1 MWQNGSESFMFNKL
15 EEIALSRDPRTPAL
29 KCGISD
35 ALKPEAV
42 EKEVRINNCS
52 TCAKTKK
59 TMSG

>member
-1 MWQNGSESFMFNKL
+1 MFNKL